1 MLRELIEKGTYSI
14 FEVSEISSFDGSV
27 SNREVAMVWNDSMGK
42 ILRVQLSNASMMP
55 GEIRFFYSDDIHLPY
70 YRSVFFKEENNDS
83 DEYLPLPSDVLT
95 YVKEHDILSLQ
106 GAMKDELKKKIVDLF
121 NGDNWKVM
129 DPFVK

>member
-106 GAMKDELKKKIVDLF
+106 GAMKDELKKKIVELF

-129 DPFVK
+129 DLFVK